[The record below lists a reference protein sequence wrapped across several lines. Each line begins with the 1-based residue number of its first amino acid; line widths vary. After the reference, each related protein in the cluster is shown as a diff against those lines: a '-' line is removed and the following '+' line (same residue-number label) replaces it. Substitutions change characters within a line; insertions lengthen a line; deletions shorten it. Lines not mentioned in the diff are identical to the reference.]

1 MVVNM
6 DLNSQNIKNR
16 LMKIKSIKKRCDR
29 CEELFEIPLLKK
41 CPAREIL
48 LLYYPCPHCGYF
60 KLPNTN
66 NNRTGRCRECLM
78 PFGIVDHKSKGFCAR
93 CYMRYLR
100 EKAT

>member
-1 MVVNM
+1 
-6 DLNSQNIKNR
+6 
-16 LMKIKSIKKRCDR
+16 MKIKSIKKRCDR

-78 PFGIVDHKSKGFCAR
+78 PFCNCRPQEQGILCEVLYEIFKRKSNINIAI
-93 CYMRYLR
+93 
-100 EKAT
+100 